1 MKLCRSSGGE
11 GAFLELRSESLN
23 NHQPVQTW
31 EDSDSEGGDEERGNA
46 ESVLKSSL
54 EESE

>member
-11 GAFLELRSESLN
+11 GACLELRSESLN
-23 NHQPVQTW
+23 KHQPVQTW
-31 EDSDSEGGDEERGNA
+31 EDSDSEGGDEERRNA

-54 EESE
+54 EESG